1 MTESE
6 RSELKQLITG
16 ILDDRLQE
24 TEDRMTENIQS
35 FAKDISEQIKALD
48 TRLQE
53 TEDRITEN
61 IQSFATDMSGQLT
74 QVTRDINT
82 LAENTGHER
91 DRRGQLKKT
100 A

>member
-6 RSELKQLITG
+6 RSELEQLITG
-16 ILDDRLQE
+16 L
-24 TEDRMTENIQS
+24 EDRMTENLQS
-35 FAKDISEQIKALD
+35 FAKDISEQIKGLD

-53 TEDRITEN
+53 TEDRIAEN
-61 IQSFATDMSGQLT
+61 IQAVATDLSGQLN

-82 LAENTGHER
+82 LARNIGHER
-91 DRRGQLKKT
+91 DSRGQLQRKT